1 MEYHQSGHDD
11 DHGDDDGDGA
21 YVGDDDVNGGDD
33 DGGEDDNY
41 GYGGDDNPIKDLNTS
56 QQAFKARI
64 AECEQAEMNL
74 KSKLTMTLK
83 EIKVLDF
90 RFCNVTFRMLVFK
103 AIRT

>member
-11 DHGDDDGDGA
+11 DDGDDHGDGG
-21 YVGDDDVNGGDD
+21 YGGDD
-33 DGGEDDNY
+33 DDDHGHNNDLGDDD
-41 GYGGDDNPIKDLNTS
+41 GYGGDDNRIKDLNAT

-90 RFCNVTFRMLVFK
+90 RFFNVTLRLLVFK
-103 AIRT
+103 DIRT

>member
-11 DHGDDDGDGA
+11 DHGDDDGGDG
-21 YVGDDDVNGGDD
+21 GDDDVNGGD
-33 DGGEDDNY
+33 DDNY
-41 GYGGDDNPIKDLNTS
+41 GYGGDDNPIKDLNAT

-83 EIKVLDF
+83 EIKVF
-90 RFCNVTFRMLVFK
+90 RFFNVTLCLLVFK
-103 AIRT
+103 DIRT

>member
-1 MEYHQSGHDD
+1 MMMMM
-11 DHGDDDGDGA
+11 
-21 YVGDDDVNGGDD
+21 VMIMVMVVMVVMMMMIMVIIMILVMMMVTVVMI
-33 DGGEDDNY
+33 
-41 GYGGDDNPIKDLNTS
+41 PIKDLNAT

-90 RFCNVTFRMLVFK
+90 RFFNVTLRLLVFK
-103 AIRT
+103 DIRT

>member
-1 MEYHQSGHDD
+1 MMIMDHD
-11 DHGDDDGDGA
+11 GDDDGDGA

-33 DGGEDDNY
+33 DGGEDNNY
-41 GYGGDDNPIKDLNTS
+41 GYGGDDNPIKDLNST

-90 RFCNVTFRMLVFK
+90 RFCNVTFRMLVYK

>member
-1 MEYHQSGHDD
+1 MEYHQSGHDV